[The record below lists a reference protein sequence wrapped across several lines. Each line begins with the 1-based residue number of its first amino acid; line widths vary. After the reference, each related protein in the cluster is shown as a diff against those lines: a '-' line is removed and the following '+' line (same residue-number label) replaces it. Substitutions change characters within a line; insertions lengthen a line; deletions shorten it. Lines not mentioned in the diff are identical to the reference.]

1 MIGTIGI
8 ISDGVG
14 GLWVLYTRKTK
25 SLIRSLLFLY
35 YSDTVTPEFL
45 KQFLCTLSPFLT
57 QKYTDKRSNSKSI
70 ELFGKKEIKEII

>member
-8 ISDGVG
+8 ISDSVG
-14 GLWVLYTRKTK
+14 GLWVLCTRKTK
-25 SLIRSLLFLY
+25 SLIHSLLFLY

-45 KQFLCTLSPFLT
+45 KQFLCTVSPCLT
-57 QKYTDKRSNSKSI
+57 QKYNDKRSNSKSV